1 MATMKAI
8 KKRISSVNNTKKIMK
23 AMDLVAAAKLQKAR
37 MRLENVLPL
46 YDNIKLVMQGIKESL
61 ATAGGEVAFAE
72 DREVKSIAYIVISS
86 DRGLCGGY
94 NVNVGK
100 EALACVN
107 TNKDKPEKIIA
118 IGAKGAEYFR
128 RRGKNVAYKSAG
140 ASEATTFEDAERIGD
155 MVASMYKSGE
165 ADEVYL
171 VYTHFQS
178 ILVHTPHIEKILP
191 IRAKAPGD
199 GSAVAGAVEMS
210 YDPDVATF
218 ISRAVPM
225 YLNVTIYGAMMES
238 AVCEYASRMTSMDSA
253 TRNATEII
261 EDLTLEYNRKRQ
273 GMITQEITEIV
284 SGANA
289 LK

>member
-23 AMDLVAAAKLQKAR
+23 AMDLVAASKLQKAR

-46 YDNIKLVMQGIKESL
+46 YENIKLVMEGVKASVQSGE
-61 ATAGGEVAFAE
+61 EVAFADE
-72 DREVKSIAYIVISS
+72 REVKCIAYIVLTS

-94 NVNVGK
+94 NVNVSK
-100 EALACVN
+100 EALACIN
-107 TNKDKPEKIIA
+107 ENKDKQEKIIA
-118 IGAKGAEYFR
+118 IGSKGSEYFR
-128 RRGKNVAYKSAG
+128 RRGKHVFFKCAG
-140 ASEATTFEDAERIGD
+140 PSEATTYENAELIGD
-155 MVASMYKSGE
+155 MAASMYKSGE
-165 ADEVYL
+165 VDEVYL
-171 VYTHFQS
+171 IYTHFES
-178 ILVHTPHIEKILP
+178 ILVHSPQVEKLLP
-191 IRAKAPGD
+191 LGTGTRDDDSKG
-199 GSAVAGAVEMS
+199 VVEMS
-210 YDPDVATF
+210 YDPDVGTF
-218 ISRAVPM
+218 ISYAVPM

-273 GMITQEITEIV
+273 GLITQEITEIV